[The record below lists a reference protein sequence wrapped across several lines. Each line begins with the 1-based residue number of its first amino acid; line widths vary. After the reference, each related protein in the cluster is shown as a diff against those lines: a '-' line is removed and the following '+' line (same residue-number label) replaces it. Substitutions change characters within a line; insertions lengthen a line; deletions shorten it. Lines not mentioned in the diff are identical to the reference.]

1 MSPQGEGTP
10 VSAAQDDGTPAS
22 SWVLL
27 RGLTREAAHWGG
39 FPSVLQQNLPGARLH
54 LLDLP
59 GNGARHRERSPAS
72 VAALVAD
79 VRQQVAQRGIT
90 TPVHVLALSL
100 GAMVAAQWAHTA
112 PQELAAAVLL
122 NTSLR
127 PFSPLH
133 HRLQPPNWPR
143 LLRLAL
149 GRPAPETA
157 ERLIWH
163 MTSQQR
169 VVDEAVL
176 AAWVTARR
184 QHPVRAAN
192 ALRQLLAAARYRA
205 PAQAP
210 CVPLLLLAGAQ
221 DQLVDPRCSEALA
234 QAWEVPLTRHPR
246 AGHDLPLDDPH
257 WVAEQLRAWLVSLQA
272 ADGAVSRPPA

>member
-1 MSPQGEGTP
+1 MST
-10 VSAAQDDGTPAS
+10 
-22 SWVLL
+22 WVLL
-27 RGLTREAAHWGG
+27 RGLTREAAHWGD
-39 FPSVLQQNLPGARLH
+39 FPAVLQHALPAARLH

-59 GNGARHRERSPAS
+59 GNGVRHRERSPAS
-72 VAALVAD
+72 VHAMVAD
-79 VRQQVAQRGIT
+79 LRQHIAQRGIA

-100 GAMVAAQWAHTA
+100 GAMVAAQWAHSA
-112 PQELAAAVLL
+112 PHELAGAVLV

-127 PFSPLH
+127 PFSPLQ
-133 HRLQPPNWPR
+133 HRLSPPNWPR

-149 GRPAPETA
+149 GRPTPEAA
-157 ERLIWH
+157 ERLIWQ

-169 VVDEAVL
+169 VVDPAVL
-176 AAWVTARR
+176 DAWVSARR

-221 DQLVDPRCSEALA
+221 DQLVDPRCSETLA
-234 QAWEVPLTRHPR
+234 QAWGVPLTRHPR

-272 ADGAVSRPPA
+272 AGGAVSRPPA